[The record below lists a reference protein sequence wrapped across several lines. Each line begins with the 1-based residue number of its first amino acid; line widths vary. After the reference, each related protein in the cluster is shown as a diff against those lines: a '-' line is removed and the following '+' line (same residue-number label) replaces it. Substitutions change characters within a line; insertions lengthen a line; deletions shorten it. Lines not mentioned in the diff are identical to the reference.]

1 METRT
6 TLNQYHST
14 TSKLYYNKLNV
25 HVYVQV
31 FSIKSMYQYYYNS
44 TSILRVPARPI
55 HVLFMF
61 YSCPIHIRQ
70 VFMLHDCLLQK
81 MLVDPDV
88 SLSMAWE
95 KIWINVINHLSSH
108 ISSWSSAVH
117 RWESVRRLLF
127 SRCIYR
133 SKILIGPEVNLN
145 TG

>member
-95 KIWINVINHLSSH
+95 KI
-108 ISSWSSAVH
+108 
-117 RWESVRRLLF
+117 
-127 SRCIYR
+127 
-133 SKILIGPEVNLN
+133 
-145 TG
+145 